1 MAKEPAQPLS
11 EGTLH
16 EPMPRSNRTHE
27 RISRVLSTRLEQRP
41 RGDLS
46 AEAVLDKLNRGIV
59 IFDQDTRVRFLNDAA
74 MQLIHRTD
82 AISILDG
89 RLVFT
94 DAGSHARLL
103 AFLQNGRGRGG
114 DEGPSRHHATVMR
127 VEAGANRAPYRV
139 LLSALRTPVVA
150 AATGGRDARF
160 VLMIY
165 EPHAGRHV
173 ARRILTDLYGLSEA
187 ESGLALL
194 LFQGET
200 LERAAQRLHISVNTA
215 KTHLQHVFT
224 KCDVHSQGEL
234 LQQLSLGPRTL

>member
-1 MAKEPAQPLS
+1 MAKEPAAPSRAATPHQPAQHD
-11 EGTLH
+11 EGPLDGT
-16 EPMPRSNRTHE
+16 PRILWTG
-27 RISRVLSTRLEQRP
+27 LQTRP
-41 RGDLS
+41 RGDHS

-59 IFDQDTRVRFLNDAA
+59 ILDQEARVRFLNDAA
-74 MQLIHRTD
+74 MQLIHQTA
-82 AISILDG
+82 AIAVVDG

-94 DAGSHARLL
+94 DAGSQARLL
-103 AFLQNGRGRGG
+103 AFLQQGRGADVG
-114 DEGPSRHHATVMR
+114 SAQHSVVMR
-127 VEAGANRAPYRV
+127 VEAGVNRAPYRV
-139 LLSALRTPVVA
+139 LLSGLRTP
-150 AATGGRDARF
+150 ATTASGGRDARY

-173 ARRILTDLYGLSEA
+173 ARRILTELYGLSEA

-200 LERAAQRLHISVNTA
+200 LERAAQRLHVSVNTA

-234 LQQLSLGPRTL
+234 LQLLSLGPRTL

>member
-1 MAKEPAQPLS
+1 MAKEPALPS
-11 EGTLH
+11 REGTPH
-16 EPMPRSNRTHE
+16 EPLPRSDRTHS
-27 RISRVLSTRLEQRP
+27 RIPRVLSTRLEKRP
-41 RGDLS
+41 RGDHS

-59 IFDQDTRVRFLNDAA
+59 IFDQDARVRFLNDAA

-82 AISILDG
+82 AISIVDG

-94 DAGSHARLL
+94 DAGSQARLL
-103 AFLQNGRGRGG
+103 AFLRNGRGRRG
-114 DEGPSRHHATVMR
+114 DEGPSGHHATVMR
-127 VEAGANRAPYRV
+127 VEAGADCAPYRV
-139 LLSALRTPVVA
+139 LLSALRTPA
-150 AATGGRDARF
+150 AAANGGRDARF

-234 LQQLSLGPRTL
+234 LQLLSLGPRTL